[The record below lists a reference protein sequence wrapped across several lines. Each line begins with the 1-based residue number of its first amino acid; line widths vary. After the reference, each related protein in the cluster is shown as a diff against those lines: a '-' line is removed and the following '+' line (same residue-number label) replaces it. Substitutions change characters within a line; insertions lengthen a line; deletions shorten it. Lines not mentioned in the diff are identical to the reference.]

1 MGGRGGVSANIAAM
15 NAVVEAEGLI
25 LVGDREL
32 IEKQPDIATLLARG
46 ARIEHAADWLT
57 GEESLNEVLRDRP
70 QASMAVC
77 ARLVKSA
84 DAGGMVSSG
93 DTRALMALTRRYLG
107 TLPGLQRPAIAKSFT
122 GDHGPFWML
131 DLGANIECSAELLV
145 QFAKLGQ
152 TIAVLSD
159 KTVTPRVALLNI
171 GTEQGKGPL
180 ILIEAAARIQRELSG
195 LQWAGF
201 VEPNELF
208 DGKADIVVCDGF
220 VGNLLLKTLEGTAMY
235 LGRTIRRGLLG
246 GSWLSKLG
254 VSLARPDIE
263 AIHDEL
269 DPQNYN
275 GALLAGIREG
285 VVVKSHG
292 STGAAG
298 FRNAVQQ
305 TRAYVAGGLVTR
317 LQDALDSS

>member
-1 MGGRGGVSANIAAM
+1 MTLSVAIDVMGGRGGVSANIAAM

-152 TIAVLSD
+152 TIAALSD

-171 GTEQGKGPL
+171 GT
-180 ILIEAAARIQRELSG
+180 
-195 LQWAGF
+195 
-201 VEPNELF
+201 
-208 DGKADIVVCDGF
+208 
-220 VGNLLLKTLEGTAMY
+220 
-235 LGRTIRRGLLG
+235 
-246 GSWLSKLG
+246 
-254 VSLARPDIE
+254 
-263 AIHDEL
+263 
-269 DPQNYN
+269 
-275 GALLAGIREG
+275 
-285 VVVKSHG
+285 
-292 STGAAG
+292 
-298 FRNAVQQ
+298 
-305 TRAYVAGGLVTR
+305 
-317 LQDALDSS
+317 